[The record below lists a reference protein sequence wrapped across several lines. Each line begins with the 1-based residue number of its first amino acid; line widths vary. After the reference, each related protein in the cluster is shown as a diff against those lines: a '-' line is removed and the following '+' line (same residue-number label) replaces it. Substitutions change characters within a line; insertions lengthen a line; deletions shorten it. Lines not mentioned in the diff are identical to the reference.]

1 MPMRSCRDV
10 GFGKDA
16 LGGIDRGAG
25 RPASADLASRHGPT
39 SYGAAAPLDNPRQF
53 RSQADDLRETL
64 RQIEMEIAELPP
76 SQRRRTPH
84 PVIAH
89 GHRLMD
95 ELGVGFVALVVA
107 APVIIFALIFA
118 RMLGILRY

>member
-1 MPMRSCRDV
+1 MSGSEKTRWEELIEAR
-10 GFGKDA
+10 DA
-16 LGGIDRGAG
+16 LLRQI
-25 RPASADLASRHGPT
+25 SLLAMGPT